1 MALDLLG
8 VGALIGGAAQSI
20 GTALDPYFFTDQEK
34 MQASLTQQQIAAQQ
48 AAVTQQGQVAL
59 AREETTQKAVVY
71 GLAGVLGVGGLY
83 LAAQLVKR

>member
-1 MALDLLG
+1 MDWLG
-8 VGALIGGAAQSI
+8 VGALIGGAAQGI
-20 GTALDPYFFTDQEK
+20 GSALDTYLFTEQEK
-34 MQASLTQQQIAAQQ
+34 AQAGLTAQQIAAQQ
-48 AAVTQQGQVAL
+48 AAVTQQGQVML